1 MYLKTILEVI
11 IMRAGIV
18 CMIIGFVVSA
28 LGIRAIHDKIEEAKD
43 EGEGIKTAN
52 GEDSTEQESSDTVQC

>member
-11 IMRAGIV
+11 IMRAIV
-18 CMIIGFVVSA
+18 CMIIGLVSA

-43 EGEGIKTAN
+43 EGIKTAN
-52 GEDSTEQESSDTVQC
+52 GEDSKEQES

>member
-1 MYLKTILEVI
+1 MCLKTILEVI

-43 EGEGIKTAN
+43 EGIKTAN
-52 GEDSTEQESSDTVQC
+52 GEDSTEQESSDTIRS

>member
-11 IMRAGIV
+11 IMRAIV

-43 EGEGIKTAN
+43 EGIKTAN
-52 GEDSTEQESSDTVQC
+52 GEDSTEQESSDTVRG

>member
-1 MYLKTILEVI
+1 MCLKTILEVI

-28 LGIRAIHDKIEEAKD
+28 LGIRAIRDKIEEAKD
-43 EGEGIKTAN
+43 EGIKTAN

>member
-1 MYLKTILEVI
+1 MCLKTILEVI

-28 LGIRAIHDKIEEAKD
+28 LGIRAIHDKIEEAKN
-43 EGEGIKTAN
+43 EGTKITNA
-52 GEDSTEQESSDTVQC
+52 EDSTEQESSDTVQC